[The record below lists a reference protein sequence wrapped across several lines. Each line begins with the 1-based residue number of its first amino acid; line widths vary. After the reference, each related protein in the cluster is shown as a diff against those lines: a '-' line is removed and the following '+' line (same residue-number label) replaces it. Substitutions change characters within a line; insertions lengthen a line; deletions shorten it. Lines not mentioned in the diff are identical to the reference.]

1 MKRKLLQVLQ
11 VLLYNNKLTFEVS
24 EDISKPVFQTKRR
37 RKKKQFEVLN
47 LQVIIWYLRI
57 LT

>member
-37 RKKKQFEVLN
+37 RKKKKQFEVLN
-47 LQVIIWYLRI
+47 LQVIIWY
-57 LT
+57 

>member
-11 VLLYNNKLTFEVS
+11 VLLKLTFEVS

-37 RKKKQFEVLN
+37 REKKQFEVLN
-47 LQVIIWYLRI
+47 LQVIIWY
-57 LT
+57 

>member
-47 LQVIIWYLRI
+47 LQVIIWY
-57 LT
+57 